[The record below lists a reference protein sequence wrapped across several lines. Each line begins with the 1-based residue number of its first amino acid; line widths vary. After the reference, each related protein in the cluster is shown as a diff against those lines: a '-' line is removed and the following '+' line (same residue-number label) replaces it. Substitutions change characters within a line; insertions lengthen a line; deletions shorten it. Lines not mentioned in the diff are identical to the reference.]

1 MRGVASMRGS
11 VVLVVG
17 VAAAAGCG
25 GPDLAKLE
33 VEQQSLEQ
41 EVGVLRK
48 NVDEMRALMEAMGKL
63 PSGPAAAGAQVG
75 GGSDLRSSLDVKVT
89 RDGTAPTF
97 PALPAPE
104 RRDATPCGYRF
115 YIPWL
120 ETISDHDL
128 EQSGAGRA
136 SPIELTQ
143 NGKPLIPHVGP
154 VGFERGCKFSFRHQ
168 PKYLFFSP
176 QGDEGNVDGAW
187 EMHLSDE
194 VPLARADDSDA
205 YWVYPGTTLT
215 FTIDKGWSADQW
227 GELKVQLDARLMYV
241 GTPEEP
247 SPRPGAQ
254 ATVAFLGVEE
264 SGSDPRLGFESTP
277 EPPDSAWT
285 IDVTSPSDGP
295 YVLLESLVLGNTEH
309 ALVVVAPPTGGTA
322 Q

>member
-1 MRGVASMRGS
+1 MRAGLA
-11 VVLVVG
+11 VLGAGIATV
-17 VAAAAGCG
+17 AGCS

-63 PSGPAAAGAQVG
+63 PSGPAAAGGQVAE
-75 GGSDLRSSLDVKVT
+75 SDLGSSLDVKVT

-97 PALPAPE
+97 PPLPAPE
-104 RRDATPCGYRF
+104 RRDSTPCGYRF

-136 SPIELTQ
+136 SPVELRQ
-143 NGKPLIPHVGP
+143 DGKALAPHVGP
-154 VGFERGCKFSFRHQ
+154 VGFERGCKFAFRHQ

-176 QGDEGNVDGAW
+176 QGDDANVDGAW
-187 EMHLSDE
+187 EMRLSDE
-194 VPLARADDSDA
+194 LPLARADDSDA

-215 FTIDKGWSADQW
+215 FTVDKGWNADLW
-227 GELKVQLDARLMYV
+227 GQLKVQLDARLMYV

-247 SPRPGAQ
+247 APRPGAQ

-264 SGSDPRLGFESTP
+264 SGGDPRLGFESTP
-277 EPPDSAWT
+277 EPPDAAWT

-295 YVLLESLVLGNTEH
+295 YVLIETLVLGNADH